1 MLKVYHHPR
10 STYARRVMI
19 YLIEKELPHEAIV
32 LDMAAKA
39 HKAPEYLGKNP
50 YGRVPCIDDDG
61 FTLFESTSIL
71 NYLEATHP
79 KPALAPTDPKLRA
92 IMDMHMKLCDIEMG
106 RHVSTIIIPKR
117 FLKKERW
124 DLAAMDAAKA
134 AIEKHLE
141 ILRTQLAGKT
151 YLVAEQFSLADI
163 CYMPF
168 LHFLPLMEIDPP
180 AAVRDWAARLLERDS
195 AKETV
200 PDL

>member
-1 MLKVYHHPR
+1 MLKVYYHPR

-50 YGRVPCIDDDG
+50 YGRVQCIDDDG
-61 FTLFESTSIL
+61 ITLFESTSIL

-79 KPALAPTDPKLRA
+79 KPALAPTDPKLSA

>member
-19 YLIEKELPHEAIV
+19 YLIEKELPHEVIV

-50 YGRVPCIDDDG
+50 YGRVPCIDDG

-79 KPALAPTDPKLRA
+79 KPALAPTDPKLHA

-106 RHVSTIIIPKR
+106 RHVSTIIFPKR